1 MKFLYFYAGGTKGG
15 SDDLRSML
23 RYLQHSTA
31 DNATDASTRE
41 LHDYVSRVKTSPGT
55 REAYMTFEEFIYY
68 KERAIAEEVKK
79 EVTKEVTK
87 KVAEETQK
95 STMLENIYDLL
106 EEHEEIPLSL
116 RESLDKVDD
125 IDLLRKYL
133 KAAAKADSIEAFMAS
148 IA

>member
-1 MKFLYFYAGGTKGG
+1 
-15 SDDLRSML
+15 
-23 RYLQHSTA
+23 
-31 DNATDASTRE
+31 
-41 LHDYVSRVKTSPGT
+41 
-55 REAYMTFEEFIYY
+55 MTFEEFIYY

-79 EVTKEVTK
+79 EVTNEVTKEVTK